1 MNDQLRQP
9 LTALTAGSILPVH
22 DGQGRA
28 VVVFE
33 GQVWITLEDDPR
45 DIVLV
50 AGESFGIDR
59 QGLTLV
65 QACRDS
71 KLILAQGDAATPAPP
86 TALNAVEL
94 QQWARTQRSL
104 VIADALS
111 SALAALHNAAARV
124 LARAFAAPGSR
135 RPGFI

>member
-1 MNDQLRQP
+1 MNGAAVEVEG
-9 LTALTAGSILPVH
+9 LTRVFGDFVAV
-22 DGQGRA
+22 DGASFR
-28 VVVFE
+28 VE
-33 GQVWITLEDDPR
+33 P
-45 DIVLV
+45 
-50 AGESFGIDR
+50 GESFGIDR